1 MTNDFSAP
9 SGARSPSAPAAAVPS
24 AQWGRVTLV
33 GAGPGDAEL
42 LTLKAA
48 RVLASASTVLYD
60 NLVSN
65 DVLAHVAQGAELI
78 YVGKQSR
85 NHTLPQEDIIDLM
98 VRLAKEGRSLVR
110 LKGGDPYIFGR
121 GGEEAQALVAAGIAC
136 TTVPGISAAQGASAA
151 TGIPLTHRDH
161 AGMLVFATGHLQ
173 GEEGERT
180 VALDWDALARPRQTV
195 VIYMGVG
202 TLPTIC
208 AQLMRHGLAPDT
220 PAALI
225 ERATLPEQRTV
236 VGSVQTLPE
245 LAVQHGVRAPA
256 LIVIGTTVSLH
267 SVIGNGAAA
276 GLVAPVA
283 TALAGAGMAGDRP
296 AVQQQ
301 HAAVAELPA
310 HLQVRALAG
319 VA

>member
-1 MTNDFSAP
+1 MTTDVSAAPGAP
-9 SGARSPSAPAAAVPS
+9 SPANPGTAVPP

-48 RVLASASTVLYD
+48 RVLASARTVLYD
-60 NLVSN
+60 HLVSH
-65 DVLAHVAQGAELI
+65 DVLAHVAPGAELI

-85 NHTLPQEDIIDLM
+85 NHTLPQEGIIELM
-98 VRLAKEGRSLVR
+98 VRLAQQGKSLVR

-121 GGEEAQALVAAGIAC
+121 GGEEAQALAAAGIAC
-136 TTVPGISAAQGASAA
+136 DTVPGISAAQGAAA
-151 TGIPLTHRDH
+151 AAGIPLTHRDH

-202 TLPTIC
+202 TLPVIC
-208 AQLMRHGLAPDT
+208 AQLVRHGMAAET

-225 ERATLPEQRTV
+225 ERATLPEQRTI
-236 VGSVQTLPE
+236 VGTLQTLPE
-245 LAVQHGVRAPA
+245 LAVQHAVRAPA

-267 SVIGNGAAA
+267 AVIGAGAEGRLPVPAAA
-276 GLVAPVA
+276 PPAAPAARTGGPQARLRASVD
-283 TALAGAGMAGDRP
+283 MA
-296 AVQQQ
+296 
-301 HAAVAELPA
+301 
-310 HLQVRALAG
+310 
-319 VA
+319 

>member
-1 MTNDFSAP
+1 MTSNFSAP
-9 SGARSPSAPAAAVPS
+9 SGIPSFPEPGTAVART
-24 AQWGRVTLV
+24 QWGRVTLV

-65 DVLAHVAQGAELI
+65 DVLAHVAPGAELI

-85 NHTLPQEDIIDLM
+85 NHALPQEGIIELM
-98 VRLAKEGRSLVR
+98 VRLAQQGKSLVR

-121 GGEEAQALVAAGIAC
+121 GGEEAQALAAAGVVC
-136 TTVPGISAAQGASAA
+136 ETVPGISAAQGAAA
-151 TGIPLTHRDH
+151 SVGIPLTHRDH

-173 GEEGERT
+173 GQEGERT

-208 AQLMRHGLAPDT
+208 EQLMRHGLPPDT
-220 PAALI
+220 PAALV
-225 ERATLPEQRTV
+225 ERATLPGQRTV

-245 LAVQHGVRAPA
+245 LAVQHAVRAPA
-256 LIVIGTTVSLH
+256 LIVIGATVSLH
-267 SVIGNGAAA
+267 AVIGSGAAA
-276 GLVAPVA
+276 GLLTPMPMPVPVPGVDA
-283 TALAGAGMAGDRP
+283 TAVTAEP
-296 AVQQQ
+296 ATDS
-301 HAAVAELPA
+301 PA
-310 HLQVRALAG
+310 WPQARVLAG

>member
-85 NHTLPQEDIIDLM
+85 NHALPQEDIIDLM
-98 VRLAKEGRSLVR
+98 VRLAKEGKSLVR

-121 GGEEAQALVAAGIAC
+121 GGEEAQALVAAGIVC
-136 TTVPGISAAQGASAA
+136 DTVPGISAAQGASAA

-267 SVIGNGAAA
+267 AVIGNGAAA
-276 GLVAPVA
+276 GLVAPVPVTGA
-283 TALAGAGMAGDRP
+283 SAAGMA
-296 AVQQQ
+296 
-301 HAAVAELPA
+301 AEPTTGSPEKP
-310 HLQVRALAG
+310 QVRVLAD
-319 VA
+319 VV

>member
-1 MTNDFSAP
+1 MTSDFSAP
-9 SGARSPSAPAAAVPS
+9 SGTPPSPASGTAVPP

-48 RVLASASTVLYD
+48 RVLANASTVLYD
-60 NLVSN
+60 HLVSN
-65 DVLAHVAQGAELI
+65 DVLAHVAPGAELI

-85 NHTLPQEDIIDLM
+85 NHTLPQEGIIDLM
-98 VRLAKEGRSLVR
+98 VRLAQQGRSLVR

-121 GGEEAQALVAAGIAC
+121 GGEEAQALAVAGIAC
-136 TTVPGISAAQGASAA
+136 DTVPGISAAQGAAA
-151 TGIPLTHRDH
+151 AAGIPLTHRDH

-173 GEEGERT
+173 GEDGERT

-208 AQLMRHGLAPDT
+208 AQLIRHGLAPDT

-225 ERATLPEQRTV
+225 ERATLPGQRTV
-236 VGSVQTLPE
+236 VGSVQSLPE
-245 LAVQHGVRAPA
+245 LAVQHAVRAPA

-267 SVIGNGAAA
+267 AVIGNGAAA
-276 GLVAPVA
+276 GLVVPVPVP
-283 TALAGAGMAGDRP
+283 GASA
-296 AVQQQ
+296 
-301 HAAVAELPA
+301 
-310 HLQVRALAG
+310 AG
-319 VA
+319 VLAEPAGSEGSATSRPVRSQTRVLADVA

>member
-1 MTNDFSAP
+1 MTSNFSAP
-9 SGARSPSAPAAAVPS
+9 SGNPSFPEPGTAVART
-24 AQWGRVTLV
+24 QWGRVTLV

-48 RVLASASTVLYD
+48 RVLASAGTVLYD

-65 DVLAHVAQGAELI
+65 DVLAHVAPEAELI

-85 NHTLPQEDIIDLM
+85 NHALPQEGIIELM
-98 VRLAKEGRSLVR
+98 VRLAQQGKSLVR

-121 GGEEAQALVAAGIAC
+121 GGEEAQALAAAGIAC
-136 TTVPGISAAQGASAA
+136 ETVPGISAAQGAAA
-151 TGIPLTHRDH
+151 SVGIPLTHRDH

-208 AQLMRHGLAPDT
+208 EQLMRHGLPPDT

-245 LAVQHGVRAPA
+245 LAVQHAVRAPA

-267 SVIGNGAAA
+267 AVIGSGAAA
-276 GLVAPVA
+276 GLLTPVPVPGVGTTAA
-283 TALAGAGMAGDRP
+283 TAEPATNSLAWPQAR
-296 AVQQQ
+296 V
-301 HAAVAELPA
+301 
-310 HLQVRALAG
+310 LAG

>member
-1 MTNDFSAP
+1 MNSDF
-9 SGARSPSAPAAAVPS
+9 SAPAAAPSSPAASAPVPR

-48 RVLASASTVLYD
+48 RVLAGAGTVLYD
-60 NLVSN
+60 HLVSN
-65 DVLAHVAQGAELI
+65 DVLAHVAPGAELI

-85 NHTLPQEDIIDLM
+85 NHTLPQEGIIELM
-98 VRLAKEGRSLVR
+98 VRLAQQGRSLVR

-121 GGEEAQALVAAGIAC
+121 GGEEAQALAAAGIAC
-136 TTVPGISAAQGASAA
+136 DTVPGISAAQGAAAA

-202 TLPTIC
+202 TLPIIC
-208 AQLMRHGLAPDT
+208 AELVKHGMAPDT
-220 PAALI
+220 PAAVI

-236 VGSVQTLPE
+236 VGTVQTLPA
-245 LAVQHGVRAPA
+245 LAVQHAVRAPA
-256 LIVIGTTVSLH
+256 LIVIGTTVALH
-267 SVIGNGAAA
+267 AVIGCGAAS
-276 GLVAPVA
+276 GLQAPLPLPERSS
-283 TALAGAGMAGDRP
+283 ALAVQGAAR
-296 AVQQQ
+296 
-301 HAAVAELPA
+301 VAE
-310 HLQVRALAG
+310 QVA
-319 VA
+319 

>member
-9 SGARSPSAPAAAVPS
+9 FGARSPSAPAAAVPS

-225 ERATLPEQRTV
+225 ERAPLPEQRTV

-267 SVIGNGAAA
+267 AVIGNGAAA
-276 GLVAPVA
+276 GLVAPVPVTGA
-283 TALAGAGMAGDRP
+283 SAAGMA
-296 AVQQQ
+296 
-301 HAAVAELPA
+301 AEPTTGSPEKP
-310 HLQVRALAG
+310 QVRVLAD
-319 VA
+319 VV

>member
-1 MTNDFSAP
+1 MTSHISTVPGPAP
-9 SGARSPSAPAAAVPS
+9 GASPPAPTGATLPR

-48 RVLASASTVLYD
+48 RVLAGAGTVLYD
-60 NLVSN
+60 HLVSN
-65 DVLAHVAQGAELI
+65 DVLAHVASGAELV

-85 NHTLPQEDIIDLM
+85 NHTLPQEGIIELM
-98 VRLAKEGRSLVR
+98 VRLAQQGRSLVR

-121 GGEEAQALVAAGIAC
+121 GGEEAQALAAAGIAC
-136 TTVPGISAAQGASAA
+136 DTVPGISAAQGAAAA

-208 AQLMRHGLAPDT
+208 AELVKHGMAPDT
-220 PAALI
+220 PAAVI
-225 ERATLPEQRTV
+225 ERATLPGQRTV
-236 VGSVQTLPE
+236 VGTVQTLPA
-245 LAVQHGVRAPA
+245 LAVQHAMRAPA
-256 LIVIGTTVSLH
+256 LIVIGTTVALH
-267 SVIGNGAAA
+267 EHLGPGALAAQALSVGAGVGAGAAD
-276 GLVAPVA
+276 
-283 TALAGAGMAGDRP
+283 GAST
-296 AVQQQ
+296 VV
-301 HAAVAELPA
+301 HADAVAM
-310 HLQVRALAG
+310 
-319 VA
+319 